1 MESADGLRQRDEREF
16 GSTTESIGEA
26 RDFVR
31 MVLRDDVVD
40 EATIDDVTLAVSE
53 LVTNAVV
60 HGAGG
65 SVIVRIETAP
75 DEVVCGVRSTGGS
88 LPDPATW
95 TSPGTSDRTGRG
107 LAIVRAVADTV
118 AVEAD
123 GLIVELRCSF
133 RRR

>member
-1 MESADGLRQRDEREF
+1 MESADGLRQRGEREF
-16 GSTTESIGEA
+16 VSTTESIGEA
-26 RDFVR
+26 RDFVQR
-31 MVLRDDVVD
+31 VLRDDAVD
-40 EATIDDVTLAVSE
+40 EATLDDVTLAVSE

-65 SVIVRIETAP
+65 PVTVRIETGQ
-75 DEVVCGVRSTGGS
+75 DEVVFCVRSTGGP

-95 TSPGTSDRTGRG
+95 TSPGTSGRTGRG

>member
-1 MESADGLRQRDEREF
+1 MESADGLRQRGERDF
-16 GSTTESIGEA
+16 VSTTESIGDA

-31 MVLRDDVVD
+31 MVLRDDAVD

-53 LVTNAVV
+53 LVTNAVG

-65 SVIVRIETAP
+65 PVTVRIETAP
-75 DEVVCGVRSTGGS
+75 DEVVCVVRSGGGP

-95 TSPGTSDRTGRG
+95 TSPGASGLTGRG

-118 AVEAD
+118 VAEAD
-123 GLIVELRCSF
+123 GLVVVLRCSF